1 MGTQSWKKGHGPLVP
16 YAYGFRVRLLG
27 MGHSQGSVKRHL
39 VLMGQSESLAS
50 QPRVSASKSSHG
62 KLPSG
67 SWIIDAR
74 LANGKCRRWRH

>member
-1 MGTQSWKKGHGPLVP
+1 MGTQSWKKGRGPLVP
-16 YAYGFRVRLLG
+16 FADGFRVRLLG
-27 MGHSQGSVKRHL
+27 MGHSQGSVKHHL
-39 VLMGQSESLAS
+39 VLMGQLNRWLTAAGLGVEELTW
-50 QPRVSASKSSHG
+50 